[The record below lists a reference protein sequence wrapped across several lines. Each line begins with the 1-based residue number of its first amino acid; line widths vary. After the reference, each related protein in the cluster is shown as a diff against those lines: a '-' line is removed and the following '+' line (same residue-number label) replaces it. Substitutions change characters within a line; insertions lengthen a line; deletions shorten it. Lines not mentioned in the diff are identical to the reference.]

1 MPNVTDQKELNDLP
15 VVTELS
21 PTYDLL
27 GIDPG
32 ANGSSIITVAN
43 FLAQTLKHVVEEGT
57 IHMTDEEQDP
67 GTTVLAV
74 LRDLKESIDGLTTAI
89 QSTGLGGYGTVWTNT
104 VSLKTLNRLRN
115 GGTSLV
121 YADNSNTITGAPA
134 YIKNLST
141 TFVAYRTEYSAA
153 AEGEDPS
160 WGLVELH
167 ELVPVKGRTWGAV
180 RPNCSGHDKTG
191 ADHGSCRDLRQV
203 LYQDPA
209 CHRRALF
216 WILRCRHGIRL
227 RVCYQ
232 HNADRVYLPFLPR
245 GRQHQQITKRQL
257 GSFWR
262 VRYDSSTGHR
272 DLSAEWDIPGHWRRR
287 IRDRE

>member
-43 FLAQTLKHVVEEGT
+43 FLVQILKHVTEDGI

-67 GTTVLAV
+67 GTTVLTV

-89 QSTGLGGYGTVWTNT
+89 QSTGLGGYGRVWDNT
-104 VSLKTLNRLRN
+104 VGLKSLDRLRN
-115 GGTSLV
+115 GGTCLV

-141 TFVAYRTEYSAA
+141 TFVAYRNEYSASD
-153 AEGEDPS
+153 EDEEPS

-167 ELVPVKGRTWGAV
+167 ELVPVKGRTWVAMYDGSTWSAWTSRTEFTTQCGRTASVTTRPGNITDLAV
-180 RPNCSGHDKTG
+180 TFDRAFTKTPHVIVGLYSGSSG
-191 ADHGSCRDLRQV
+191 ADMGYVSVSAINVSTTGFTCRFFHAAGTSNRS
-203 LYQDPA
+203 P
-209 CHRRALF
+209 
-216 WILRCRHGIRL
+216 
-227 RVCYQ
+227 
-232 HNADRVYLPFLPR
+232 NANWAAF
-245 GRQHQQITKRQL
+245 G
-257 GSFWR
+257 
-262 VRYDSSTGHR
+262 
-272 DLSAEWDIPGHWRRR
+272 E
-287 IRDRE
+287 

>member
-43 FLAQTLKHVVEEGT
+43 FLEQTLKHVTEDGT

-74 LRDLKESIDGLTTAI
+74 LRDLKDSIDGLTTAI
-89 QSTGLGGYGTVWTNT
+89 QSTGIGGYGNVWTNT

-167 ELVPVKGRTWGAV
+167 ELVPVKGRTWVVMYDGSAWSSWTSRTEFTVQCGQTAAV
-180 RPNCSGHDKTG
+180 TTRPGQITDLAVTFDRAFTKTPRVVVGLYSGSSG
-191 ADHGSCRDLRQV
+191 ADMGYVSVSAINVSTTGFTCRFFHAAGTSNRS
-203 LYQDPA
+203 P
-209 CHRRALF
+209 
-216 WILRCRHGIRL
+216 
-227 RVCYQ
+227 
-232 HNADRVYLPFLPR
+232 NANWAAF
-245 GRQHQQITKRQL
+245 G
-257 GSFWR
+257 
-262 VRYDSSTGHR
+262 
-272 DLSAEWDIPGHWRRR
+272 E
-287 IRDRE
+287 

>member
-67 GTTVLAV
+67 GTTVLTV
-74 LRDLKESIDGLTTAI
+74 LRDLKASIDGLTTAL
-89 QSTGLGGYGTVWTNT
+89 QSTGLGGYGRVWVNT
-104 VSLKTLNRLRN
+104 VGLKSLDRLRN
-115 GGTSLV
+115 GGTCLV

-141 TFVAYRTEYSAA
+141 TFVAYRNEYSASD
-153 AEGEDPS
+153 EDEEPS

-167 ELVPVKGRTWGAV
+167 ELVPVKGRTWVAMYDGSTWSAWTSRTEFTTQCGRTASVTTRPGNITDLAV
-180 RPNCSGHDKTG
+180 TFDRAFTKTPHVIVGLYSGSNG
-191 ADHGSCRDLRQV
+191 ADMGYVSVSAINVTPTGFTCRFFHAAGTTNRS
-203 LYQDPA
+203 P
-209 CHRRALF
+209 
-216 WILRCRHGIRL
+216 
-227 RVCYQ
+227 
-232 HNADRVYLPFLPR
+232 NANWAAF
-245 GRQHQQITKRQL
+245 G
-257 GSFWR
+257 
-262 VRYDSSTGHR
+262 
-272 DLSAEWDIPGHWRRR
+272 E
-287 IRDRE
+287 

>member
-43 FLAQTLKHVVEEGT
+43 FLAQILKHVTEDGI

-67 GTTVLAV
+67 GTTVLTV

-89 QSTGLGGYGTVWTNT
+89 QSTGIGGYGSVWTNT

-141 TFVAYRTEYSAA
+141 TFVAYRNEYSAA
-153 AEGEDPS
+153 AEGDDPS
-160 WGLVELH
+160 WGLVVLH
-167 ELVPVKGRTWGAV
+167 ELTPVKGRVWTVMYDGSAWSSWTSQSDFTTQCGRTAAV
-180 RPNCSGHDKTG
+180 TTRPGQITDLAVNFDRAFTKTPHVIVGLYSGSSG
-191 ADHGSCRDLRQV
+191 ADMGYVSVSAINVSTTGFTCRFFHAAGTTNRS
-203 LYQDPA
+203 P
-209 CHRRALF
+209 
-216 WILRCRHGIRL
+216 
-227 RVCYQ
+227 
-232 HNADRVYLPFLPR
+232 NANWAAF
-245 GRQHQQITKRQL
+245 G
-257 GSFWR
+257 
-262 VRYDSSTGHR
+262 
-272 DLSAEWDIPGHWRRR
+272 E
-287 IRDRE
+287 

>member
-43 FLAQTLKHVVEEGT
+43 FLEQTLKHVTEDGT

-74 LRDLKESIDGLTTAI
+74 LRGLKASIDGLTTAI
-89 QSTGLGGYGTVWTNT
+89 QSTGLGGYGNVWTNT

-153 AEGEDPS
+153 EEGEDPS
-160 WGLVELH
+160 WGLVVLH
-167 ELVPVKGRTWGAV
+167 ELTPVKGRVWTVMYDGSTWSSWTSQSDFTTQCGRTAAATT
-180 RPNCSGHDKTG
+180 RPGNITDVSVTFDRAFTKTPHVIVGLYSGSTG
-191 ADHGSCRDLRQV
+191 ADMGYVSVSAINITTTGFTCRFFHAAGSTNRS
-203 LYQDPA
+203 P
-209 CHRRALF
+209 
-216 WILRCRHGIRL
+216 
-227 RVCYQ
+227 
-232 HNADRVYLPFLPR
+232 NANWAAF
-245 GRQHQQITKRQL
+245 G
-257 GSFWR
+257 
-262 VRYDSSTGHR
+262 
-272 DLSAEWDIPGHWRRR
+272 E
-287 IRDRE
+287 

>member
-1 MPNVTDQKELNDLP
+1 MPNVTDSVTDQKELNDLP

-43 FLAQTLKHVVEEGT
+43 FLAQTLKHVTEDGT

-67 GTTVLAV
+67 GTTVLEV
-74 LRDLKESIDGLTTAI
+74 LRDLRESIDNLTTAI
-89 QSTGLGGYGTVWTNT
+89 QSTGLGGYGNIWTNT

-141 TFVAYRTEYSAA
+141 TFAAYRNEYSASD
-153 AEGEDPS
+153 EDEEPS

-167 ELVPVKGRTWGAV
+167 ELVPVKGRTWVVMYDGSTWSSWTSRTEFTTQCGRTASVTTRPGQITDLAV
-180 RPNCSGHDKTG
+180 TFDRAFTKTPHVIVGLYSGSNG
-191 ADHGSCRDLRQV
+191 ADMGYVSVSAINVSTTGFTCRFFHAAGSTNRS
-203 LYQDPA
+203 P
-209 CHRRALF
+209 
-216 WILRCRHGIRL
+216 
-227 RVCYQ
+227 
-232 HNADRVYLPFLPR
+232 NANWAAF
-245 GRQHQQITKRQL
+245 G
-257 GSFWR
+257 
-262 VRYDSSTGHR
+262 
-272 DLSAEWDIPGHWRRR
+272 E
-287 IRDRE
+287 

>member
-43 FLAQTLKHVVEEGT
+43 FLEQTLKHVTEDGT

-74 LRDLKESIDGLTTAI
+74 LRDLKASIDGLTTAI
-89 QSTGLGGYGTVWTNT
+89 QSTGIGGYGDVWTNT

-167 ELVPVKGRTWGAV
+167 ELVPVKGRTWVVMYDGSAWSSWTSRTEFTTQCGRTAPVTTRPGNITDLAV
-180 RPNCSGHDKTG
+180 TFDRSFTKTPHVIVGLYSGSNG
-191 ADHGSCRDLRQV
+191 ADMGYVSVSAINVTPTGFTCRFFHAAGSTNRS
-203 LYQDPA
+203 P
-209 CHRRALF
+209 
-216 WILRCRHGIRL
+216 
-227 RVCYQ
+227 
-232 HNADRVYLPFLPR
+232 NANWAAF
-245 GRQHQQITKRQL
+245 G
-257 GSFWR
+257 
-262 VRYDSSTGHR
+262 
-272 DLSAEWDIPGHWRRR
+272 E
-287 IRDRE
+287 

>member
-43 FLAQTLKHVVEEGT
+43 FLVQILKHVTEDGI

-67 GTTVLAV
+67 GTTVLTV

-89 QSTGLGGYGTVWTNT
+89 QSTGLGGYGRVWDNT
-104 VSLKTLNRLRN
+104 VGLKSLDRLRN
-115 GGTSLV
+115 GGTCLV

-141 TFVAYRTEYSAA
+141 TFVAYRNEYSASD
-153 AEGEDPS
+153 EDEEPS

-167 ELVPVKGRTWGAV
+167 ELVPVKGRTWVAMYDGSTWSAWTSRTEFTVQCGQTAAV
-180 RPNCSGHDKTG
+180 TTRPGQITDLAVTFDRAFTKTPHVIVGLYSGSNG
-191 ADHGSCRDLRQV
+191 ADMGYVSVSAINITPTGFTCRFFHAAGSTNRS
-203 LYQDPA
+203 P
-209 CHRRALF
+209 
-216 WILRCRHGIRL
+216 
-227 RVCYQ
+227 
-232 HNADRVYLPFLPR
+232 NANWAAF
-245 GRQHQQITKRQL
+245 G
-257 GSFWR
+257 
-262 VRYDSSTGHR
+262 
-272 DLSAEWDIPGHWRRR
+272 E
-287 IRDRE
+287 